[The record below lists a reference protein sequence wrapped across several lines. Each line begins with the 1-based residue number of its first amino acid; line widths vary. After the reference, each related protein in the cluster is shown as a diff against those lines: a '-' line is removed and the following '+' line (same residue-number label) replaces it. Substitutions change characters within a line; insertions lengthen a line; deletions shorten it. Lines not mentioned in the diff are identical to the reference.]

1 MVIELIFNIILG
13 LLIVLYLFQAL
24 QMPGFDDSLDLLGA
38 NGFPQLLGFLALM
51 VLLAISVMK
60 IRSKNQNAL
69 VLLDIR
75 SPEGIL
81 VLVNMGLI
89 GIYILLLNIL
99 GFTVSTLLY
108 LFIAPTTFGY
118 TKWKLLAVFS
128 LFGAAILVGI
138 FGIVFY
144 VPLPRGIGMF
154 REISYLIY

>member
-1 MVIELIFNIILG
+1 MVIELLFNIILG
-13 LLIVLYLFQAL
+13 LLIVLYLYQAL

-38 NGFPQLLGFLALM
+38 SGFPQLLGFLALM
-51 VLLAISVMK
+51 VLLAISVK
-60 IRSKNQNAL
+60 KFRSKKHNDL
-69 VLLDIR
+69 MLLNIR

-81 VLVNMGLI
+81 LLVNMGLI

-128 LFGAAILVGI
+128 LLGAAILVGI
-138 FGIVFY
+138 FGVVFY

-154 REISYLIY
+154 RELSYLIY